1 MIDLNRWQKVLEN
14 EQVDLESQL
23 GKIGRVNPQD
33 KTDWQVKPLTEPENF
48 SREEIA
54 DELEEMDENEEV
66 EYTLE
71 QRLRQV
77 VGALD
82 RIKNDKYGVCEIGGE
97 EIEEA
102 RLEANPAARTCKA
115 HINEEKNLA

>member
-1 MIDLNRWQKVLEN
+1 MLDQNRWHRILSE
-14 EQVDLESQL
+14 EQEELESQL

-33 KTDWQVKPLTEPENF
+33 QTDWQVKPLSEPENF
-48 SREEIA
+48 SREEVA
-54 DELEEMDENEEV
+54 DELEEMDKNEEV

-77 VGALD
+77 RSALD
-82 RIKNDKYGVCEIGGE
+82 RIKNNKFGICEIGGE
-97 EIEEA
+97 AIEEA

-115 HINEEKNLA
+115 HISEEKNLA